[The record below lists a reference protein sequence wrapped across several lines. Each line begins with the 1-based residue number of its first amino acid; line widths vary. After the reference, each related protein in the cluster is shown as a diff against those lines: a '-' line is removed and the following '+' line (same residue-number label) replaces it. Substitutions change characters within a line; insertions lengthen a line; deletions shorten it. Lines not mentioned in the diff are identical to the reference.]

1 MVLFA
6 ARCRTDHSLCVACTP
21 DGALYFLGKVP
32 TDLLNTFKAKATLA
46 NTPYQTQIKAL
57 MKAWVLG

>member
-1 MVLFA
+1 M
-6 ARCRTDHSLCVACTP
+6 P
-21 DGALYFLGKVP
+21 DGSFFICRVHPGWCPLFPCKVP